1 MLAKRY
7 NGGVSVLL
15 KNSRQ
20 VHGRDLCTQQLTFGF
35 DAYPACPNQ
44 HTQQKMPV
52 YSTPIKNGKH
62 KKSVKVEREGQ
73 QYVVPIVGLG
83 DGPQESST
91 DADPSADAHTDADG
105 DGDRTPTM
113 RGPYDPE
120 AEEPNAHGAGVLCAV
135 CALIHHPSLPPPPPP
150 PPPPLCLSV
159 CLLLPTRV
167 ISLYSRMFILTSA
180 GATLAQDSATSQDAT
195 DGMELIQTTNGT
207 SKWITKSTKAAGSLR
222 NRVWSETVRVRA
234 FVFSGYQRSPKSQV
248 WHTFTHAHAHTH
260 THTHSKS
267 HPHSMRN
274 PVRSRGFAPYDVYG
288 KKILKMC

>member
-1 MLAKRY
+1 MRELPGYVLAKRY

-120 AEEPNAHGAGVLCAV
+120 AEEPNAHGAEVLCAV
-135 CALIHHPSLPPPPPP
+135 CALIHHPSLPPP
-150 PPPPLCLSV
+150 LLLLLLLSV
-159 CLLLPTRV
+159 CLSVSSSLPESFLYTRV
-167 ISLYSRMFILTSA
+167 CSYSHLLVLHWLRIL
-180 GATLAQDSATSQDAT
+180 
-195 DGMELIQTTNGT
+195 
-207 SKWITKSTKAAGSLR
+207 
-222 NRVWSETVRVRA
+222 
-234 FVFSGYQRSPKSQV
+234 P
-248 WHTFTHAHAHTH
+248 
-260 THTHSKS
+260 
-267 HPHSMRN
+267 
-274 PVRSRGFAPYDVYG
+274 PV
-288 KKILKMC
+288 KMQPMAWN